1 VERKCQHQ
9 QLIVTS
15 VFIIPVKCCDQQ
27 KRGLCWKSIWNSR
40 CAFVWNFNKT
50 STDVNLCDYNLR
62 LSSNITGTFFETHTS
77 DPFWKARIGECSGSK
92 TSAEIVDYAFVS
104 ACWGQLATRPPA
116 FAIISGWTNC
126 ASVRDLRFWSFRFV
140 FVAWR
145 LIYEL
150 QCFFTKGELQREP
163 MLIKVWEPLLYYM
176 RDSDIDVLSDTI
188 FEQCASWPAE
198 MCNAAFVRNVP
209 EALFHLCK
217 CLVNFY
223 PLVVCNN
230 SISWNLWLKSG
241 HLGEN

>member
-1 VERKCQHQ
+1 MFRQQNVSGNCWLRIRERLLRTACDQT
-9 QLIVTS
+9 TS
-15 VFIIPVKCCDQQ
+15 VCDNFRVN
-27 KRGLCWKSIWNSR
+27 KLCLCSWFEILKFSIRICS
-40 CAFVWNFNKT
+40 V
-50 STDVNLCDYNLR
+50 
-62 LSSNITGTFFETHTS
+62 ET
-77 DPFWKARIGECSGSK
+77 
-92 TSAEIVDYAFVS
+92 
-104 ACWGQLATRPPA
+104 
-116 FAIISGWTNC
+116 
-126 ASVRDLRFWSFRFV
+126 
-140 FVAWR
+140 
-145 LIYEL
+145 IYEL

-163 MLIKVWEPLLYYM
+163 MLMKVWEPLLYYM